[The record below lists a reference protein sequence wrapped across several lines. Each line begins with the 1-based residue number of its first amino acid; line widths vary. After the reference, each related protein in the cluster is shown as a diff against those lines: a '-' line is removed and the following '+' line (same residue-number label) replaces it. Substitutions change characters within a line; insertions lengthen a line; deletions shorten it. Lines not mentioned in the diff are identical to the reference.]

1 MIILFFAS
9 FLLYVHLHVHVL
21 SLFLPSANIFLSHL
35 IFSLFLLLLILFLF
49 CILPPLSLLSSL
61 SLPLLFLFRQV
72 RGNTHLA
79 GRGISIGS
87 EVSGG
92 VEDVL
97 IEDVVVIG
105 PSEHGLHIKTSASR
119 GGYVRNIVYRN
130 ISLGNIVDD
139 KVSGLF
145 IYV

>member
-1 MIILFFAS
+1 MIIFFFTS

-35 IFSLFLLLLILFLF
+35 IFSLSPLLLFLFLF
-49 CILPPLSLLSSL
+49 CILPPLSLLS

>member
-1 MIILFFAS
+1 MIIFFFTS

-35 IFSLFLLLLILFLF
+35 IFSLSPLLLFLFLF

-61 SLPLLFLFRQV
+61 SLPFLFRQV